1 MASPELSYA
10 VRSILRNVRRTTLSV
25 AGIAIGCWLLNVT
38 ESFNRGKDG
47 IFAAAGAESGTG
59 HLRVVPA
66 GWEKTRD
73 LRLRLAEPAR
83 DLAAAR
89 DLPGVLVA
97 APRVRTQAI
106 LAEGTHVV
114 AVELVGVDPVAER
127 VAYRYARRVTRGR
140 WLAEGARGEIVV
152 GQAIADR
159 LDVEVDDQLL
169 TTAVGRGGRIE
180 AAMLTVVGIV
190 ATGSEE
196 IDLGISH
203 VAIPDVEALTD
214 LTGLGEV
221 TVLLHDWRKA
231 PEATAALQGMIGA
244 PDRVLDWKRITPD
257 FVAHMNQDTAASRV
271 INAIILLVVLIGVAS
286 AQLSAVLERRREF
299 AVLAALGMGG
309 PRLVR
314 VVLVEGLALGLA
326 GTVAALAISAPSA
339 WLLARYGVDFSRF
352 MGGSYAFAGTVIDP
366 LVHGDFG
373 PWLLP
378 QTLLVA
384 VAATVLASLYPA
396 WFAARTD
403 PAQALRL
410 AQ

>member
-1 MASPELSYA
+1 MASAELRYA
-10 VRSILRNVRRTTLSV
+10 TRSLVRNVRRTSLSI

-59 HLRVVPA
+59 HLRIVPA

-73 LRLRLAEPAR
+73 LRLRLAHPER

-89 DLPGVLVA
+89 ALPGVRVA
-97 APRVRTQAI
+97 APRLRTQAI

-114 AVELVGVDPVAER
+114 AVELVGVDPEAER
-127 VAYRYARRVTRGR
+127 IAYRYARRVTRGR
-140 WLAEGARGEIVV
+140 WLAPGAKREIVV

-159 LDVEVDDQLL
+159 LGVGIDDQLL

-190 ATGSEE
+190 ATGTEE

-203 VAIPDVEALTD
+203 VAIPDVEALTGVD
-214 LTGLGEV
+214 GLGEV
-221 TVLLHDWRKA
+221 TLLLQDWRRA
-231 PEATAALQGMIGA
+231 GEAADALQQTLGA
-244 PDRVLDWKRITPD
+244 PDRVLDWKRIAPD
-257 FVAHMNQDTAASRV
+257 FVAHMKQDTAASRV
-271 INAIILLVVLIGVAS
+271 INGIILLVVLIGVAS

-326 GTVAALAISAPSA
+326 GSVAALVISLPAA
-339 WLLARYGVDFSRF
+339 WALTRYGFDFSRF
-352 MGGSYAFAGTVIDP
+352 LGGSYAFAGTVMDP
-366 LVHGDFG
+366 VVHGDLG
-373 PWLLP
+373 PWLP
-378 QTLLVA
+378 VQTLIVA